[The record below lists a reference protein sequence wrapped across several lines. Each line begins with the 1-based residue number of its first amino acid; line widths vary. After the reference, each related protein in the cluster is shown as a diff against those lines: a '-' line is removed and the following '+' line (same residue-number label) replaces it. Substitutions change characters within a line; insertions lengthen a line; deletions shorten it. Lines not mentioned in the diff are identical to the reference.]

1 MGTLAGNYA
10 YNVCERGRFP
20 MNLTAA
26 SRELG
31 ISIQRLSRHL
41 KILEVPVTRQGYAIM
56 IDRSAYARVK
66 RALDKKEV
74 RRGRKKK
81 AS

>member
-1 MGTLAGNYA
+1 MSTLAGNYA
-10 YNVCERGRFP
+10 YNECARTRFP
-20 MNLTAA
+20 MNLTSA

-41 KILEVPVTRQGYAIM
+41 KILEVPVTRQGYAVM
-56 IDRSAYARVK
+56 IDRSGYARVK
-66 RALDKKEV
+66 KALERREV